1 MANHKETKAQ
11 AHERRKSESQ
21 PPGQMPTTVTT
32 KSGRASKPS
41 TPALA
46 TFQEAA
52 RSRPSRN
59 TDNGGKKGHKK
70 TASNAAALAP
80 PPVDDDGMTS
90 GEGDID
96 ADELRYCYCNGV
108 SYGEMVGCDHDE
120 CSREWFHLAC
130 VGLRV
135 APEGKL
141 CILPSHISRLI
152 RERRTMVL

>member
-1 MANHKETKAQ
+1 
-11 AHERRKSESQ
+11 
-21 PPGQMPTTVTT
+21 MPAPVTT

-52 RSRPSRN
+52 RSRSARN
-59 TDNGGKKGHKK
+59 TDNGVKKGHKK
-70 TASNAAALAP
+70 TASQAALAP
-80 PPVDDDGMTS
+80 PPLDDDGMTS
-90 GEGDID
+90 GDGDVD

-135 APEGKL
+135 APEGQWFCEDCKAKL
-141 CILPSHISRLI
+141 KGAKKGNGR
-152 RERRTMVL
+152 